1 MTFHNQLFMI
11 RKTRV
16 FIFLLLIS
24 VTNCFGQDLSSQV
37 LVSAA
42 GTATAG
48 VISYSQTI
56 GEPVVELI
64 TGPAIVLTQGFQ
76 QPHFEGPGLPAPQG
90 DGAIV
95 YPNPATDYI
104 YVKLFGTEPRKFNI
118 ELINLT
124 GVILQSWK
132 LEFSST
138 FNYELQ
144 IEAMKLKYGIFLLR
158 VVSTDGVINR
168 VFKVEKM

>member
-1 MTFHNQLFMI
+1 MI
-11 RKTRV
+11 RVTRFFV
-16 FIFLLLIS
+16 LLLLIS
-24 VTNCFGQDLSSQV
+24 ATDCFGQDLSNQV

-48 VISYSQTI
+48 IISYSQTI

-64 TGPAIVLTQGFQ
+64 TGPEVVLTQGFQ
-76 QPHFEGPGLPAPQG
+76 QPHFITPLGPPPQG

-104 YVKLFGTEPRKFNI
+104 YLKLFGTEPRKFNI

-124 GVILQSWK
+124 GVILDSWK
-132 LEFSST
+132 IEFTST
-138 FNYELQ
+138 YNYELQ
-144 IEAMKLKYGIFLLR
+144 IEAMKLKYGIYLLR
-158 VVSTDGVINR
+158 VVSNDGVINR
-168 VFKVEKM
+168 VFKIEKM